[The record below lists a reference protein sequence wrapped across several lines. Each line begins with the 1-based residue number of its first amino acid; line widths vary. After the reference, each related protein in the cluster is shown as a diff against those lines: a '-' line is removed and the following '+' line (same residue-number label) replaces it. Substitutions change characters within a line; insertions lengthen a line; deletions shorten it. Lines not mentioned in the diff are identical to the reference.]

1 MLLLAALTL
10 LGGGEIVAQSVT
22 QARKLAAAAAKVVGA
37 AQPNS
42 DSTGTQADTS
52 SAPDSHTLSPTMALA
67 IQAVVAAVAAA
78 PTTRAFI
85 WLIRYGA
92 SRIWR
97 PD

>member
-1 MLLLAALTL
+1 VLLLAALTL

-22 QARKLAAAAAKVVGA
+22 QARKLAADAPKVVGA
-37 AQPNS
+37 AQPKG
-42 DSTGTQADTS
+42 DSAATQADTRS
-52 SAPDSHTLSPTMALA
+52 PPDGQTLSPTMALA